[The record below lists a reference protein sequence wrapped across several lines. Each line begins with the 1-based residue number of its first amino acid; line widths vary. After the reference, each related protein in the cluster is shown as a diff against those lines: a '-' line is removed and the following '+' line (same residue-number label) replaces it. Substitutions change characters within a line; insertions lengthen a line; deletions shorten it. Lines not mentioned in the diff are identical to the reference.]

1 MEYKKRLLEKQLDL
15 LLEVFPIISV
25 TGPRQSGKSTM
36 LENYAG
42 NKWQYFNLD
51 NRTVRL
57 RVSQDPDLFVRDFQS
72 NVIIDEAQKVPD
84 LFHSIKE
91 IIDKGYSYKII
102 LSGSA
107 NFLLMQSITESLAGR
122 VGILELHPYSI
133 AESLNIKPTGYIHD
147 FLDSKSIE
155 ALFKKLSAKKHIDEN
170 KLLDF
175 ILEGGFPKI
184 HNLKSSNA
192 KLQWFQNYIT
202 TYIEKDLRDI
212 GNITDLESF
221 QIVYNLLAYQA
232 GKLLNISNIASDI
245 GLTLNT
251 IKKYISILETSYQ
264 YKKLFPFKLG
274 YKEKITKSPKVYG
287 FDSGMINYLIKNFD
301 RDRMLNSGYWG
312 AILENWLF
320 IELYKVIKDLVPRPQ
335 LHFYRTRNDAEVDF
349 VIEHGKKLIPIE
361 VKTSCYIKPIDLR
374 GLKSFMNSYSK
385 FEIPYGLVIHRGE
398 KVSWLDDKILGIPLT
413 IIY

>member
-1 MEYKKRLLEKQLDL
+1 MEYKKRILENQLDSL
-15 LLEVFPIISV
+15 FEVFQVISV

-36 LENYAG
+36 LENYAN

-51 NRTVRL
+51 NRTLRL
-57 RVSQDPDLFVRDFQS
+57 KVSQDPDLFVRGFQS
-72 NVIIDEAQKVPD
+72 NIIIDEAQKVPD

-91 IIDKGYSYKII
+91 IIDRGYSYKII

-133 AESLNIKPTGYIHD
+133 AEFLSIKPNGYIYD
-147 FLDSKSIE
+147 FLDSKNIE
-155 ALFKKLSAKKHIDEN
+155 ALFKRLSSKKHIDEN

-175 ILEGGFPKI
+175 ILDGGFPKI
-184 HNLKSSNA
+184 HNLKSHND

-212 GNITDLESF
+212 GNIVDLESF
-221 QIVYNLLAYQA
+221 QVIYNLLAYQA
-232 GKLLNISNIASDI
+232 TKLLNMSNIASDI
-245 GLTLNT
+245 GLNLNT

-274 YKEKITKSPKVYG
+274 YKEKITKSPKIYG
-287 FDSGMINYLIKNFD
+287 FDSGMINFLIKNFD
-301 RDRMLNSGYWG
+301 RDRMINSGYWG
-312 AILENWLF
+312 VILENWIF
-320 IELYKVIKDLVPRPQ
+320 TELYKCIKDLVPKPQ

-361 VKTSCYIKPIDLR
+361 IKTSYNIKSMDLR
-374 GLKSFMNSYSK
+374 SLKSFIGSYTK

-398 KVSWLDDKILGIPLT
+398 KVSYLDDKILGIPLT